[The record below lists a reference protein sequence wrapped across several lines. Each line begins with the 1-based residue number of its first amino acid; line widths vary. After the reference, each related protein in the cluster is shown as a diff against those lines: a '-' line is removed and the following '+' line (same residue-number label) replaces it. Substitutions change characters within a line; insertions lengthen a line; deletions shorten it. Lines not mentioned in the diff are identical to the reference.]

1 MVVDGAG
8 HLMGR
13 LASVIAKAILQGN
26 LFIAFASEQVDKFF
40 VMEVKLS
47 LVVKGLDFYSL
58 KSNFCR
64 FKFTNC
70 RNHF

>member
-26 LFIAFASEQVDKFF
+26 LFIALASEQVDKLF

-47 LVVKGLDFYSL
+47 LVVDGLDFYSL
-58 KSNFCR
+58 KSNFCW
-64 FKFTNC
+64 FEFTNG
-70 RNHF
+70 RNH